1 MLKIQRSKKFKL
13 LKKYFEKKPEVLLA
27 FLFGSRTKEREMWE
41 SDWDVGVYFKPK
53 EYSELET
60 EFDYPEQGMWGE
72 LTAILESD
80 NIDLVILNRARPSLV
95 YSVLRTGIPL
105 AIKDKKL
112 YFNLLCK
119 VSYEARDW
127 WKFVD
132 DYWEIKQKAK
142 SISSEAKSQIKERLD
157 FLIKEFG
164 EINEIKKISWKDYL
178 EDSFKQKIIERW
190 IERIVMALI
199 DISQI
204 VLASEKRQIPESYQD
219 TLKVFW
225 VLYIDENSFKKF
237 GEFAK
242 MRNIVAHEYLDIK
255 WKKIQN
261 FIKEVK
267 KLCPKFI
274 EKAKKMVK

>member
-1 MLKIQRSKKFKL
+1 MSEIQRTKKFKL

-27 FLFGSRTKEREMWE
+27 FLFGSRAKKREMWE
-41 SDWDVGVYFKPK
+41 SDWDVGIYFKSK
-53 EYSELET
+53 EYLELET
-60 EFDYPEQGMWGE
+60 EFDYPEEEMWQE
-72 LTAILESD
+72 LTAILKSD
-80 NIDLVILNRARPSLV
+80 NVDLVVLNRARPSLV
-95 YSVLRTGIPL
+95 YSVLRIGIPL

-112 YFNLLCK
+112 YFDLLCK

-132 DYWEIKQKAK
+132 DYCEIKQKAK

-190 IERIVMALI
+190 IERIVMASI

-242 MRNIVAHEYLDIK
+242 MRNVVAHEYLDIK

-261 FIKEVK
+261 FIKEAE